1 SLLVIAVGILTL
13 GLFVVA
19 VLATPRVEAS
29 SRHSH
34 DSYSNDDDDQYSERS
49 GQSFHWDGRVGRGR
63 TLEGRGINGG
73 IEVEGTSG
81 DQVVVDA
88 EKRYRRS
95 DPEDVKI
102 VVDQTSEGVRVC
114 ALYRR
119 PDGRFNEDCEHQQTQ
134 NNDVQVKFHVRVPA
148 GVNLSAH

>member
-1 SLLVIAVGILTL
+1 EDEGDSDHHAPADAREDEAEEEERRGFRRRRSESGSRGGSQMTRLRRHWRQGLGGSLLGIAGGILTL

-63 TLEGRGINGG
+63 TLEVRGINGG

-88 EKRYRRS
+88 EKRYR
-95 DPEDVKI
+95 
-102 VVDQTSEGVRVC
+102 
-114 ALYRR
+114 
-119 PDGRFNEDCEHQQTQ
+119 
-134 NNDVQVKFHVRVPA
+134 
-148 GVNLSAH
+148 